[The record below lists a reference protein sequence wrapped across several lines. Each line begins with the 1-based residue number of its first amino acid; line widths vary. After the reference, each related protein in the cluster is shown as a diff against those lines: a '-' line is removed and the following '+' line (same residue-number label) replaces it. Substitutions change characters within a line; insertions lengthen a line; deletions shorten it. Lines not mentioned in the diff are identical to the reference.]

1 LKSIKDMT
9 QSEIAAFV
17 QSRLRENGIDV
28 VLSGGAYVAIYTS
41 NKYVSLDLDMIEIYP
56 GKKRVIRDSM
66 NKRDFTR
73 RDAISSIQIRS
84 LLSNFPKA
92 PLR

>member
-1 LKSIKDMT
+1 MKPIKEMT
-9 QSEIAAFV
+9 QSELAAFV

-28 VLSGGAYVAIYTS
+28 VLSGGACVAIYTR

-66 NKRDFTR
+66 NKMGFYEEGRHL
-73 RDAISSIQIRS
+73 SIQIRN

-92 PLR
+92 PFR